1 MTNRLWSDLR
11 FRILGSHE
19 NFGNWNQRQV
29 PNYPPKIKYLGKDF
43 LEKMGLI
50 PFLMSF
56 CSARKVFRRLA
67 KLHEKMGPNPV
78 SNCLFK
84 VNNGNTRTIS
94 NQS

>member
-1 MTNRLWSDLR
+1 MNVWIEHTIYS
-11 FRILGSHE
+11 ILISL
-19 NFGNWNQRQV
+19 
-29 PNYPPKIKYLGKDF
+29 KYLGKDF

-50 PFLMSF
+50 PFLISF

-78 SNCLFK
+78 NNCLFK